1 METTYPKKTKALKVA
16 KQAQGMLAK
25 VITMIEQD
33 EYCPNIIQQ
42 ADSVCGFLQS
52 VKRELLAG
60 HLDTCIMK
68 RMRTNKEQAIKEM
81 LKIYNLT
88 EKK

>member
-1 METTYPKKTKALKVA
+1 MVAISQNKTKALKVA

-25 VITMIEQD
+25 VIAMIEQD

-52 VKRELLAG
+52 VKRELLSG
-60 HLDTCIMK
+60 HLDTCVMK
-68 RMRTNKEQAIKEM
+68 RMNEDKEQAIKEL

>member
-1 METTYPKKTKALKVA
+1 MAPISPGKNKALKVA

-25 VITMIEQD
+25 VIAMIEQD

-42 ADSVCGFLQS
+42 ADSVCGFMQS

-60 HLDTCIMK
+60 HLDTCVMK
-68 RMRTNKEQAIKEM
+68 RMHENKGEAIREM

-88 EKK
+88 GKK